1 MDISVGAS
9 HKDKL
14 VHALIES
21 WNRTKELFV
30 VLLKSVFP
38 YFILT
43 AILKQTGLLDLVS
56 MAMAPV
62 MSLWDLPGEASA
74 VLVAGML
81 ISPYSAVAVLV
92 PLNLDAGQITMLG
105 FMISVAHSLPVEG
118 AIIREMLPG
127 SFWSMTILR
136 VLLALGGGWV
146 LAQVL

>member
-1 MDISVGAS
+1 MVISVGAS

-62 MSLWDLPGEASA
+62 MSLWDLPGEAST

-92 PLNLDAGQITMLG
+92 PLNLDAVQITMLG